1 MVFKKL
7 TNTKNIYI
15 LSSDILVTII
25 SFWISFFLRSR
36 IVWKNENF
44 RYNSQYYN
52 IIFIFIL
59 LIWFLLYSKKS
70 SDDTFKEKYFRND
83 FFEIIVN
90 NFYASL
96 FIFTFIFLI
105 KGFIISRV
113 FLVLFILLN
122 TIFLLIER
130 RIFYD
135 IRLKNIRKGKNVI
148 KIILIGEGRRF
159 EEFEEKIKKNPD
171 WGITIV
177 KRIKSENF
185 DKNEI
190 ENIKSIPVDG
200 IVIIDEKE
208 NFEGMTEQVTK
219 LVESGIN
226 IFFELDHLFNLKKF
240 FLNIE
245 KYKEFN
251 FLELASI
258 KREDYQKL
266 QLKYFLDRIFA
277 IIFLILLSPI
287 FFIISI
293 VILLLNGKPVFFVQE
308 RVGLNG
314 RTFKMFK
321 FRTMEKDAENKK
333 ILLKQKNQMKGPVF
347 KIMNDPRITPFG
359 KFLRKYSLD
368 ELPQI
373 INILKGEMSFV
384 GPRPPLVNEVKEYD
398 FWHRRRLSFKP
409 GLTCLWQ
416 ISGRNE
422 IDFEEWMKKDLEYI
436 DNWSLLYDMLII
448 LKTIPVIL
456 KGNGW

>member
-7 TNTKNIYI
+7 TGTKNIYI
-15 LSSDILVTII
+15 LSFDILVTII
-25 SFWISFFLRSR
+25 SFWTSFFLRSM

-59 LIWFLLYSKKS
+59 LIWFFLYSKKS
-70 SDDTFKEKYFRND
+70 SDDPFKEKYFRND

-90 NFYASL
+90 NFYGFL
-96 FIFTFIFLI
+96 FIFTFMFLI
-105 KGFIISRV
+105 KGFIVSRV
-113 FLVLFILLN
+113 FLILFILLN

-130 RIFYD
+130 KIFYEL
-135 IRLKNIRKGKNVI
+135 RLKNIRKGKNI
-148 KIILIGEGRRF
+148 LKIVLIGEGKRF
-159 EEFEEKIKKNPD
+159 EEFEEKIEKNPD
-171 WGITIV
+171 WGINIV
-177 KRIKSENF
+177 KRIKSEDF
-185 DKNEI
+185 DKNEVD
-190 ENIKSIPVDG
+190 NLKSMHVDA
-200 IVIIDEKE
+200 IVIINEKE
-208 NFEGMTEQVTK
+208 NFERIAEQVSK
-219 LVESGIN
+219 LGESGIS
-226 IFFELDHLFNLKKF
+226 IYFELDYLFNFKKF

-258 KREDYQKL
+258 KRENYQKL

-277 IIFLILLSPI
+277 IILLIILSPI

-293 VILLLNGKPVFFVQE
+293 VILLLNGRPIFFVQE

-314 RTFKMFK
+314 SIFKMFK
-321 FRTMEKDAENKK
+321 FRTMEKDAEEKK
-333 ILLKQKNQMKGPVF
+333 ILLKQKNQMNGPVF
-347 KIMNDPRITPFG
+347 KMMDDPRITPFG

-384 GPRPPLVNEVKEYD
+384 GPRPPLINEVKEYD

-436 DNWSLLYDMLII
+436 DNWSLLYDMVII